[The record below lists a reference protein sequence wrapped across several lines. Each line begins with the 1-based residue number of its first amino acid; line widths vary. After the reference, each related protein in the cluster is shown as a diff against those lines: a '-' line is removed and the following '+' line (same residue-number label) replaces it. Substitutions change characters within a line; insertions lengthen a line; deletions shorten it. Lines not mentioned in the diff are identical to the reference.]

1 MTITRQKIRIV
12 LLGLI
17 LVLSLGVG
25 IAVFT
30 HQRLETEEDIIEDIT
45 VEADATLNQFTY
57 TQIEDGRTKW
67 ELEAQRGIYDAE
79 RNVADLDDIHAEFF
93 ANSADEN
100 ITMTADAAQ
109 AYLDKGIIEARG
121 NVVITT
127 ANGYRL
133 RTPALEYSKHA
144 QHDISGHGEGEDLQ
158 GFIYTSEVVDF
169 EAEAVRIQG
178 TGMTY
183 EIGPRFLRIHTDVT
197 AHFYP
202 RFSSDAESR

>member
-127 ANGYRL
+127 ASGYRL

-144 QHDISGHGEGEDLQ
+144 QHDVSRHGEGEDLQ

-202 RFSSDAESR
+202 RISPDAESR